1 MWEQRIIEGEELW
14 LTGPHEFFV
23 QPKHHH
29 LAQPDHFFQQYRYV
43 ATTDQSMATP
53 RPGDFL

>member
-29 LAQPDHFFQQYRYV
+29 LAQPDHFSAV
-43 ATTDQSMATP
+43 P
-53 RPGDFL
+53 LCCNH